1 MILTLKGVTMASMN
15 RGFLA
20 MVALVLSAPSL
31 IGQQPPADFLLL
43 NGKIFTSNSS
53 QAFAEA
59 LAIRGDRI
67 QAVWTAQRVV
77 AVAGPQTKRINLC
90 GRVVV
95 PGVNDAHYH
104 FFPRPLAHK
113 IGFDQRESSL
123 EVVKRE

>member
-67 QAVWTAQRVV
+67 QAVGTAPSVV
-77 AVAGPQTKRINLC
+77 AFAGPQTKRIKPC
-90 GRVVV
+90 GRGVV
-95 PGVNDAHYH
+95 PGINHCPYYLLPAPPGH
-104 FFPRPLAHK
+104 PTA
-113 IGFDQRESSL
+113 FDQRNPPSC
-123 EVVKRE
+123 

>member
-67 QAVWTAQRVV
+67 QAAGTRPKGVQV
-77 AVAGPQTKRINLC
+77 ASPQAKRLKPC
-90 GRVVV
+90 AARLV
-95 PGVNDAHYH
+95 PRSTERP
-104 FFPRPLAHK
+104 FLRLPRP
-113 IGFDQRESSL
+113 R
-123 EVVKRE
+123 